1 MYVMERTTKWEV
13 YLHMAE
19 FAYNN
24 GYQAFAKM
32 SPFEIMCGRKYTT
45 PVSWNIIVDHLMVGP
60 EMLQDME

>member
-1 MYVMERTTKWEV
+1 MERTTKSED
-13 YLHMAE
+13 YLYME
-19 FAYNN
+19 KFAYNN

-60 EMLQDME
+60 